1 MMRKMFLLLS
11 ALFLVFALA
20 ACGDS
25 DGGGSTKVSTVS
37 VEGVVDTVSTA
48 GVSAAAA
55 DGTVD
60 IINPAT
66 GETLTTRTIGDDGK
80 FSAEFKKPGDQFA
93 ILFVA
98 NFQGQEFRNLSFFDL
113 TVESGTLVREKAV
126 VRIRIDEA
134 STALANEVLGEGVNT
149 FPTGEGYSSML
160 KKYQDAGGYAFSL
173 KFGDFDLV
181 GQVGGEPGAGEP
193 GAEEPVETVGDSEP
207 VKFAV
212 YEDGHQ
218 KVYNSTEDTSF
229 EAKIT
234 DIYSSP
240 ADNKT
245 TVTISVTKD
254 GKPYAGSFPGW
265 EFSFYWTVYD
275 NGKYSGYITPARG
288 TVITPVSNNDGTFD
302 ITFSP
307 AVEMKPNMIF
317 YLGGVRAERKV
328 GPRDYFGE
336 KDYVNAVYVEGDVP
350 AVQADPKGC
359 DNCHMEN
366 LLKHGYISTRP
377 IDQDGK
383 ERPFLSCVVCHN
395 NGRNSYHGA
404 PVELN
409 LNDTTPASTEATL
422 RNTVHAFH
430 VEFDYP
436 QSMSNCVTCHTGA
449 QLEYV
454 VSNAFKDYDT
464 CQTCHGDLI
473 TKYGEHFPLP
483 HDETYK
489 TRNCY
494 YCHEQERIGPK
505 YAEVHNGGYSFS
517 KYYYDTETK
526 KATRWS
532 KRVEYQIDEIKYD
545 NATNKLTVDW
555 SVLVDGKPYTLKE
568 GFDEKAEFDFGT
580 DNLTDQKGAYVLVGY
595 LGFGSQD
602 VVAYVR
608 ANTSIN
614 GDGTATST
622 LVLDNTTL
630 TDYQVKAVKVGILGV
645 AAYKSNATDDN
656 SRHIAVTNITT
667 NYNLETLKEEEV
679 GLTVSQAKCDSCH
692 NELIIHDSGRYR
704 HDAVGNPDSC
714 MFCHNPATPAGH
726 YTEQSRA
733 LDTYLHA
740 LHEGQPLPDG
750 SGAMEEYPV
759 GSMAN
764 CAKCHIDGFTIP
776 NQIDDL
782 GAYLSGKT
790 ARTDRPN
797 RAVTD
802 GVTTGPAAAACGS
815 CHKAYMI
822 SHGYDTTSINS
833 HFDVMGYYELTS
845 NVNDYKTVM
854 QKVKSGEIVGESCST
869 CHRP

>member
-1 MMRKMFLLLS
+1 
-11 ALFLVFALA
+11 
-20 ACGDS
+20 
-25 DGGGSTKVSTVS
+25 VSTVS

-66 GETLTTRTIGDDGK
+66 GETLSTATIGDDGK

-98 NFQGQEFRNLSFFDL
+98 KFQGQDLRNLSFFDL
-113 TVESGTLVREKAV
+113 IVESGTLVREKAV

-134 STALANEVLGEGVNT
+134 STALANEVLGEGVNR
-149 FPTGEGYSSML
+149 FPEGEGYASML

-173 KFGDFDLV
+173 RLGDFNLV
-181 GQVGGEPGAGEP
+181 GQVGGEPGA
-193 GAEEPVETVGDSEP
+193 VETVGDSDP
-207 VKFAV
+207 VKFSV
-212 YEDGHQ
+212 YDDGHQ

-240 ADNKT
+240 TDNKT

-275 NGKYSGYITPARG
+275 NGKYSGYITPGSPLTIA
-288 TVITPVSNNDGTFD
+288 SNNDGTFD

-359 DNCHMEN
+359 DNCHMKN

-377 IDQDGK
+377 IDQNGK
-383 ERPFLSCVVCHN
+383 ERSFLNCVVCHN
-395 NGRNSYHGA
+395 NGRPSHDGTPA
-404 PVELN
+404 DALN
-409 LNDTTPASTEATL
+409 LNGDNTTDSTL
-422 RNTVHAFH
+422 RNTVHAYH
-430 VEFDYP
+430 VYAKYP
-436 QSMSNCVTCHTGA
+436 QSMSNCVTCHTDG

-464 CQTCHGDLI
+464 CQTCHGDLLRQDVDNEEDYLI
-473 TKYGEHFPLP
+473 KNESVRGFHRNIYTGCYTCHG
-483 HDETYK
+483 DEAVA
-489 TRNCY
+489 RN
-494 YCHEQERIGPK
+494 
-505 YAEVHNGGYSFS
+505 YAEIHNGGYSFS

-532 KRVEYQIDEIKYD
+532 ERVKYKIDKITYD
-545 NATNKLTVDW
+545 NESRELTVNW
-555 SVLVDGKPYTLKE
+555 SVLVDGKLYDLNDNYETA
-568 GFDEKAEFDFGT
+568 DFDFGT
-580 DNLTDQKGAYVLVGY
+580 DNLTDKKGAYVLVGY
-595 LGFGSQD
+595 LGFGSKD

-622 LVLDNTTL
+622 LTLDNTTL
-630 TDYQVKAVKVGILGV
+630 TEYDVKAVKVGILG
-645 AAYKSNATDDN
+645 APAYKGSATLND
-656 SRHIAVTNITT
+656 SRHIAVTNITE
-667 NYNLETLKEEEV
+667 NFDLETKSRIKDV

-692 NELIIHDSGRYR
+692 NELIIHGSGY
-704 HDAVGNPDSC
+704 VGNPDSC
-714 MFCHNPATPAGH
+714 MFCHNPASAAG
-726 YTEQSRA
+726 YYAEQSRA

-750 SGAMEEYPV
+750 SGAMEEYPA
-759 GSMAN
+759 GSMGN

-782 GAYLSGKT
+782 GVYLSGKT
-790 ARTDRPN
+790 ARDDRPN

-802 GVTTGPAAAACGS
+802 GVTVGPAAAACGS

-833 HFDVMGYYELTS
+833 HFKVMGYYELTS
-845 NVNDYKTVM
+845 NVNDYKAVM